1 MSDASKNELVVCI
14 VNAGYSENVMT
25 AARAAGAKGGTIIR
39 GRGTAN
45 PEAEEFFNIP
55 IQPDK
60 EMILILVPSDI
71 KDEVMK
77 SVYRNEG
84 LATDAAAFVF
94 SLPVVRSSL
103 DFKKEDKGKEGDD

>member
-1 MSDASKNELVVCI
+1 MSEATKNELVVCI

-25 AARAAGAKGGTIIR
+25 AARAAGAQGGTIIR

-60 EMILILVPSDI
+60 EMILILVPADA

-77 SVYRNEG
+77 SIYRNEG
-84 LATDAAAFVF
+84 LATAAGAFVF
-94 SLPVVRSSL
+94 SLPVTRSTS
-103 DFKKEDKGKEGDD
+103 DFKKKEEEEATEE